1 MNLVSVLVCTQEDLN
16 WPNITVGCHCI
27 NIKWQKY
34 GMESKK
40 VQHRV
45 RFVEINANNA
55 GQRIDNFL
63 LNQLKGV
70 PKGHIYKII
79 RKGEV
84 RVNKGRIKQTYK
96 LQYGDIVR
104 VPPVSLTAKKAI
116 AAPGLSLL
124 KLMSES
130 IIYEDASLLAINK
143 PSGVAVHGGSGVS
156 YGIIE
161 AMRALKPEQKFL
173 ELIHRL
179 DKDTSG
185 CLLIAKKRSALI
197 AVQDLLRNRQTNKR
211 YLALLCGVPE
221 FNKQKVTAPLLR
233 EELKSGERFV
243 RVDTQGKESTSFFT
257 VLERFNNAVLAEV
270 KIITGRTH
278 QIRVHAKYLGHNV
291 AGDSKYGN
299 YACNQRLKEK
309 GLKRLFLHSAS
320 LSFKHPDSHKTV
332 CIKAPLSADL
342 ETFLAHIK

>member
-1 MNLVSVLVCTQEDLN
+1 MNLKKITHSV
-16 WPNITVGCHCI
+16 
-27 NIKWQKY
+27 K
-34 GMESKK
+34 
-40 VQHRV
+40 
-45 RFVEINANNA
+45 FVEIDAQNA

-96 LQYGDIVR
+96 LQYGDSVR
-104 VPPVSLTAKKAI
+104 IPPVSLAEKKSLP
-116 AAPGLSLL
+116 APGRSLL
-124 KLMSES
+124 KLIENS
-130 IIYEDASLLAINK
+130 IIFEDSSLLAINK
-143 PSGVAVHGGSGVS
+143 PSGVAVHGGSGIS

-161 AMRALKPEQKFL
+161 AIRALKPDEKFL

-197 AVQDLLRNRQTNKR
+197 AVQDLLRNRQTDKR
-211 YLALLCGVPE
+211 YLALLCGLPE
-221 FNKQKVTAPLLR
+221 FKKQKVTAPLLR

-243 RVDTQGKESTSFFT
+243 RVDQKGKDSTSFFSI
-257 VLERFNNAVLAEV
+257 LERFNDSVLAEV

-299 YACNQRLKEK
+299 YACNQRLKNR
-309 GLKRLFLHSAS
+309 GLKRLFLHSAQI
-320 LSFKHPDSHKTV
+320 SFKHPDSGKTIT
-332 CIKAPLSADL
+332 IKAPLSDDL
-342 ETFLAHIK
+342 QQFLLIIKK

>member
-1 MNLVSVLVCTQEDLN
+1 MNLKK
-16 WPNITVGCHCI
+16 I
-27 NIKWQKY
+27 NH
-34 GMESKK
+34 S
-40 VQHRV
+40 V
-45 RFVEINANNA
+45 RFVEIDAQNA

-63 LNQLKGV
+63 LSQLKGV

-96 LQYGDIVR
+96 LKYGDSVR
-104 VPPVSLTAKKAI
+104 IPPVRLAEKKALP
-116 AAPGLSLL
+116 APGRSLL
-124 KLMSES
+124 TLMENA
-130 IIYEDASLLAINK
+130 ILFEDSNLLAINK

-197 AVQDLLRNRQTNKR
+197 SIQDLLRNRQTDKR
-211 YLALLCGVPE
+211 YLALLCGQPGFKRE
-221 FNKQKVTAPLLR
+221 KVTAPLLR

-243 RVDTQGKESTSFFT
+243 RVDQQGKESTSFFS
-257 VLERFNNAVLAEV
+257 VIERFSDTALVEV
-270 KIITGRTH
+270 KIVTGRTH
-278 QIRVHAKYLGHNV
+278 QIRVHSKFLGHNV

-299 YACNQRLKEK
+299 FACNKRLKDR
-309 GLKRLFLHSAS
+309 GLKRLFLHSAQIT
-320 LSFKHPDSHKTV
+320 FKHPSSGKNMT
-332 CIKAPLSADL
+332 IKAPLSDDL
-342 ETFLAHIK
+342 VNFLSIIK